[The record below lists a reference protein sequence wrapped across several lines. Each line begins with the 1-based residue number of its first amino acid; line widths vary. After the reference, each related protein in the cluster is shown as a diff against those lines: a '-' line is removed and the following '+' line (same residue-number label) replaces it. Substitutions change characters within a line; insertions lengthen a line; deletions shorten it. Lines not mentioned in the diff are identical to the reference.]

1 MHLQRLLL
9 LYVASN
15 SRKRYWN
22 STLPCIKDQ
31 IEFSGTFVYDYEMS
45 TGVSSKRN
53 SHLAQW
59 GGTTVIPM
67 LSPSSSQQK
76 GRRTA

>member
-31 IEFSGTFVYDYEMS
+31 IEFSSTFVYDYEMS
-45 TGVSSKRN
+45 TGGSSKRN

-59 GGTTVIPM
+59 GGTRMIPM

-76 GRRTA
+76 GRRAA